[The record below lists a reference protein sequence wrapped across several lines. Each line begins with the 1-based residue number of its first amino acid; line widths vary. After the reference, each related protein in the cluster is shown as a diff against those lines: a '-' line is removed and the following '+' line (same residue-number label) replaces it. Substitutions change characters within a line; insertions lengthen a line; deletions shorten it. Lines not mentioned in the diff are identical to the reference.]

1 MNNVKTVKRT
11 YVSKKTGKLVTK
23 TYTYDSTKY
32 KKPTKRNVGINR
44 TKATTYVFKSGKYT
58 KAYYKEWERIKKES
72 GSFEAQRFKETIDWL
87 KGRERNRKIT
97 NLSVNAVSSSYAIE
111 IFLDNYGY
119 DPYDFATIVASE
131 LGYSYE
137 IPVEYVLTES
147 NWYDWNSITKKEGY
161 AIFTAPNGERV
172 RVDYDY
178 FSGLKITEI

>member
-1 MNNVKTVKRT
+1 MSKVKTVKRT

-44 TKATTYVFKSGKYT
+44 TNATTYVFKSGKYT

-72 GSFEAQRFKETIDWL
+72 GSLDAQRFKETIDWL

-97 NLSVNAVSSSYAIE
+97 NLSVKAVSSSYSIE
-111 IFLDNYGY
+111 IFLDNFGY

-131 LGYSYE
+131 LGYSDE
-137 IPVEYVLTES
+137 IPVEYVLNDS
-147 NWYDWNSITKKEGY
+147 NWSNFNTRTRYGGDT
-161 AIFTAPNGERV
+161 IFTAPNGERV
-172 RVDYDY
+172 RVEYHY
-178 FSGLKITEI
+178 FEGIAIIRL